1 MLLIDTY
8 VSLAFKAAYYA
19 ATLQECAEE
28 AEKKRLLRAI
38 ETLKMGYPEEAWR
51 CVTCVLS
58 FQDGDE
64 EARPSCFRRCCKI
77 ALGGFR
83 QWANV

>member
-28 AEKKRLLRAI
+28 AEKKRLLRAK
-38 ETLKMGYPEEAWR
+38 TLKMGYPEEAWR

-64 EARPSCFRRCCKI
+64 EARPSCFRRCCNI